1 MHFAARFARARER
14 SSRFGFNS
22 IITKCIGECVE
33 SMYSTGLTPSILIF
47 GLDQAFVRRVR
58 HEISQQELLLV
69 MEFFRISITGNDDIG
84 PVVATR
90 DVQAHAIVL
99 KK

>member
-1 MHFAARFARARER
+1 
-14 SSRFGFNS
+14 
-22 IITKCIGECVE
+22 
-33 SMYSTGLTPSILIF
+33 MYSTGLTPSILIF

-99 KK
+99 KKKNVRLGGYELNRGR